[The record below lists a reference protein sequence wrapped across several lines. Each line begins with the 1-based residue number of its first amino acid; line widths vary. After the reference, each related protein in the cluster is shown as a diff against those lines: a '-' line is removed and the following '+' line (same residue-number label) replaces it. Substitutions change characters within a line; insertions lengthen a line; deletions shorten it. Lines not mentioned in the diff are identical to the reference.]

1 MKSGLKMKKLF
12 IILIFIGFYY
22 TNGLA
27 QENSPKITQKVF
39 AFGGDINQ
47 KFIQYV
53 VDLTNKPNPKICYVP
68 TASADNP
75 DNIKYWNYICRNL
88 SIDPF
93 VLKVWVKTDP
103 AAKSFE
109 EILLDMDAIVVGGGN
124 TLNMMGI
131 WKAQGND
138 SILRK
143 ALEKGIILAG
153 GSAGSICW
161 FQNGVSD
168 SRPVNLSVVEGLSFL
183 PYSNCPHY
191 SDSLKKQFYHHLIKN
206 KKIKAGYACDDRAG
220 VLFENG
226 TFKEAVSQNDINNVY
241 FISITNGNIRS
252 KKIKPRILINQNALS
267 ISDYTTHEVNKVVD
281 EFSEINNQDNPLNA
295 FLSVRYIFA
304 NGRQSHYRQV
314 TSIYLQNRLS
324 DTISDSKVNDNQRSE
339 ILKTSIS
346 KVLVYNDSVA
356 GIINK
361 MYPDFYG
368 VWYFYKENGR
378 WMSAGEDFGG
388 ETVFEAEISF
398 REKASMHLDK
408 VRNLILHQNIK

>member
-131 WKAQGND
+131 WKAQGID